1 MKLIS
6 QTARAALLLLSMAS
20 TASAVAQIF
29 PAGIIDAPFTATW
42 STTDNGKTI
51 MKTGIMARASNGSVY
66 LSFASAGRT
75 YRIEIQD
82 VPNNRSVTLYPSP
95 PRYTYHLSLFP
106 GGHFRPTSVQKNGEM
121 LAELQESYLERP
133 NRAKPDGQAVETSLG
148 VKRQDGMTLFG
159 HRSEFT
165 SNTGDKRTEELW
177 NSDLGIVVSLK
188 TVWPSEGRESETTVT
203 DIRRQEPDPKLFQIP
218 EEYRVYDHLLEAKT
232 VFILNQTG
240 SREITDGA
248 SQAFTDSK
256 RLTVVN
262 SKESADLIVTF
273 TPATEQ
279 TGERTIPFIRMSI
292 NRPASEAVLF
302 QTGMRTIRIGPD
314 SSVPLADA
322 SVAKACVDELI
333 HKMQDYERVRTSV
346 PAR

>member
-6 QTARAALLLLSMAS
+6 KITRAALLLSIASM
-20 TASAVAQIF
+20 ASAVAQIF

-42 STTDNGKTI
+42 STTNNGKTI
-51 MKTGIMARASNGSVY
+51 TKTGIMARASNGSVY
-66 LSFASAGRT
+66 LSFAAAGRT

-82 VPNNRSVTLYPSP
+82 VPNNRSITLYSSP
-95 PRYTYHLSLFP
+95 PNYMYHLSPFP

-121 LAELQESYLERP
+121 LAELQESYLQRP
-133 NRAKPDGQAVETSLG
+133 NRAKPDGQSVETSLG
-148 VKRQDGMTLFG
+148 VKQQDGMTLFG

-165 SNTGDKRTEELW
+165 SNTGNKRTEELW
-177 NSDLGIVVSLK
+177 NSDLGIVLSLK
-188 TVWPSEGRESETTVT
+188 TIWSSEGNESETTVT

-240 SREITDGA
+240 SPEITDGA
-248 SQAFTDSK
+248 SQAFADSK
-256 RLTVVN
+256 RLIVVN

-279 TGERTIPFIRMSI
+279 IGERTIPFIRMSI

-302 QTGMRTIRIGPD
+302 QTGMRTVRIGPD
-314 SSVPLADA
+314 SSVSLADA
-322 SVAKACVDELI
+322 SVAKGLVDELI
-333 HKMQDYERVRTSV
+333 KKMQDYERVRTQV
-346 PAR
+346 PVK